1 MNPYLISQ
9 THFLSSPPFSPPL
22 HRNNLSIINP
32 AIKRTGYR
40 ISVNMAC
47 SLSPK
52 PRILVAGGGVG
63 GLVFAIA
70 ARNKG
75 FEVVVLERD
84 LSAVRGEGKYRGP
97 IQLQSNALAALE
109 AIDTEVAGQVLD
121 VGCITG
127 NRVNGIVDGVSGTWY
142 NLHSD

>member
-1 MNPYLISQ
+1 MHTYFISKSN
-9 THFLSSPPFSPPL
+9 FLSLPFPPPL
-22 HRNNLSIINP
+22 QRNNLSIRNP
-32 AIKRTGYR
+32 AIKIKGHKF
-40 ISVNMAC
+40 SVTMAS

-70 ARNKG
+70 ARNRG

-84 LSAVRGEGKYRGP
+84 MTAVRGEGKYRGP

-109 AIDTEVAGQVLD
+109 AIDMDVADQVMD
-121 VGCITG
+121 AACVTG
-127 NRVNGIVDGVSGTWY
+127 NRINGIADGLSGSWY
-142 NLHSD
+142 HLLSD